1 MEVSLREPR
10 SAADFASYYD
20 LRWRILREPWTQS
33 KETARD
39 EHEDAALHLTAWT
52 QETLAGVGRLHFNSP
67 EEAQIRYMAVDPNFA
82 RRGVGSAILREL
94 EARAR
99 TAGVH
104 RIVLN
109 AREAAVPF
117 YRRHG
122 YLLSGKSDT
131 LFGSIDHWFMTKELS
146 SHAPAEPR

>member
-1 MEVSLREPR
+1 MQVSLREPR

-39 EHEDAALHLTAWT
+39 EHEDAAVHFTAWVE
-52 QETLAGVGRLHFNSP
+52 ETLAGVGRLHFNSP
-67 EEAQIRYMAVDPNFA
+67 EEGQIRYMAVDPQFL
-82 RRGVGSAILREL
+82 RQGVGSAILREL

-99 TAGVH
+99 AAGATRV
-104 RIVLN
+104 VLN

-117 YRRHG
+117 YRTHG
-122 YLLSGKSDT
+122 YVLSGKSET
-131 LFGSIDHWFMTKELS
+131 LFGSIDHWSMSKELDP
-146 SHAPAEPR
+146 HAPSEPH

>member
-39 EHEDAALHLTAWT
+39 EHEDAALHLTAWAG
-52 QETLAGVGRLHFNSP
+52 EILAGVGRLHFNSA
-67 EEAQIRYMAVDPNFA
+67 EEGQIRYMAVDPQFL
-82 RRGVGSAILREL
+82 RQGVGSAILRAL
-94 EARAR
+94 EARASE
-99 TAGVH
+99 AGTR

-109 AREAAVPF
+109 ARESAVPF

-122 YLLSGKSDT
+122 YCLTGPSAT
-131 LFGSIDHWFMTKELS
+131 LFGSIDHWFMTKELPIN
-146 SHAPAEPR
+146 APSEPH